1 MEFNK
6 TDIIAR
12 LQKGEKIE
20 DIANEMSEILNTA
33 EADFK
38 ASEAQKAAEAG
49 RVDNA
54 KRAAVK
60 MMIDGACDYC
70 MAIDE
75 GKLLAELHEVDIDA
89 LVAAIDSYFVMI
101 KALAGLETLEFKVPT
116 EKKVVDRKAASAD
129 AVIKSWLK
137 DFGL

>member
-6 TDIIAR
+6 ADIIAR

-33 EADFK
+33 EADYK
-38 ASEAQKAAEAG
+38 AAEAQKAAETS
-49 RVDNA
+49 RVEEA
-54 KRAAVK
+54 KREAVK

-70 MAIDE
+70 VAIGE
-75 GKLLAELHEVDIDA
+75 EELLTELHEVDIDKI
-89 LVAAIDSYFVMI
+89 VTAIDSWFDMI
-101 KALAGLETLEFKVPT
+101 KALANFETLEFKVPT
-116 EKKVVDRKAASAD
+116 EKKAAAGAD
-129 AVIKSWLK
+129 SIIANFLR

>member
-6 TDIIAR
+6 ADIIAR

-33 EADFK
+33 EADYK
-38 ASEAQKAAEAG
+38 AAEAQKAAEVS
-49 RVDNA
+49 RVEDA
-54 KRAAVK
+54 KREAVK

-70 MAIDE
+70 VAIGE
-75 GKLLAELHEVDIDA
+75 EELLTELHEVDIDKI
-89 LVAAIDSYFVMI
+89 VTAIDSWFDMI
-101 KALAGLETLEFKVPT
+101 KALANLETLEFKVPT
-116 EKKVVDRKAASAD
+116 EKKAAAGAD
-129 AVIKSWLK
+129 TVIANFLR

>member
-6 TDIIAR
+6 ADIIAR

-33 EADFK
+33 EADYK
-38 ASEAQKAAEAG
+38 AAEAQKAAETS
-49 RVDNA
+49 RVEEA
-54 KRAAVK
+54 KREAVK

-70 MAIDE
+70 VAIGE
-75 GKLLAELHEVDIDA
+75 EELLTELHEVDIDKI
-89 LVAAIDSYFVMI
+89 VEAIDSWFDMI
-101 KALAGLETLEFKVPT
+101 KALANLDKLEFKVPT
-116 EKKVVDRKAASAD
+116 EKKAAAGAD
-129 AVIKSWLK
+129 SIIANLLR